1 MTAVSYLLRVVVPDR
16 PGALGAIATA
26 LGRVDAD
33 ILAVDVVEHLD
44 DGTAVDDF
52 VVDLPPGRM
61 PDGLVSA
68 CQRVEGVRVE
78 YVGHY
83 MAGDGLHRDLEA
95 VEALTE
101 EPDQAERTLVRVAPE
116 VFHADWALV
125 VRRAHGVL
133 EIVHAG
139 PGSPSST
146 GFAVPWMPIARATA
160 LDTSA
165 DWAPEAWRDSF
176 VAAAPLGHRDR
187 AIVVGRN
194 GGPDVLDSEVAR
206 LAHLATLAVS
216 VQTSAE
222 PSEGTELVEH
232 LDHLVLTVRDMDRTV
247 AFYRDV
253 LGMRPVTYGGDRRS
267 LLFGRQKIN
276 LHVAGNEIEPHAMQ
290 AAPGSADLCLIASV
304 PMDMVLERLDKHDV
318 PVVEGP
324 VPRTGTLGP
333 ITSVYIRDPDG
344 NLIELSTYGR

>member
-1 MTAVSYLLRVVVPDR
+1 MSYLLRVVVPDR

-26 LGRVDAD
+26 LGQADAD
-33 ILAVDVVEHLD
+33 IHAVDVVEHLD

-52 VVDLPPGRM
+52 VVALPPGRM

-68 CQRVEGVRVE
+68 CHQVEGVRVE

-83 MAGDGLHRDLEA
+83 LAGDGLHRDLEA
-95 VEALTE
+95 VEALTDQ
-101 EPDQAERTLVRVAPE
+101 PDQAERTLVKVAPE

-139 PGSPSST
+139 PGSPSAD
-146 GFAVPWMPIARATA
+146 GFAAPWLPIARATA
-160 LDTSA
+160 LDTA
-165 DWAPEAWRDSF
+165 AEWAPEAWRDSS

-194 GGPDVLDSEVAR
+194 GGPDMLASEVAR
-206 LAHLATLAVS
+206 LGHLAILAVS

-232 LDHLVLTVRDMDRTV
+232 LDHLVLTVRDIERTV

-253 LGMRPVTYGGDRRS
+253 LGMRAVTYGSDRRS
-267 LLFGRQKIN
+267 LLFGRQKFN
-276 LHVAGNEIEPHAMQ
+276 LHEAGSEIEPHAQ
-290 AAPGSADLCLIASV
+290 AAMPGSADICLIASV
-304 PMDMVLERLDKHDV
+304 PIDAVVERLAARDV

-333 ITSVYIRDPDG
+333 ITSVYFRDPDG
-344 NLIELSTYGR
+344 NLIEVSSYGR